1 MDEPHALSLAFR
13 ACSVAVEVSLAH
25 LLSGITAMHGWVC
38 QKETIIHA
46 LCFHPHYLVQAMSN
60 QTKWGE
66 KHRKIVDLVIK
77 KHLRKFRQDQVSK
90 VHNKTPVHLA

>member
-1 MDEPHALSLAFR
+1 MEEPHALSLAFR

-25 LLSGITAMHGWVC
+25 LLSGITAIHGWVG

-60 QTKWGE
+60 QTNYGKSIE
-66 KHRKIVDLVIK
+66 KL
-77 KHLRKFRQDQVSK
+77 F
-90 VHNKTPVHLA
+90 PV